1 MSAISGITST
11 SSWPTPSVGQA
22 AKPTGDALSF
32 QSLLQNSIE
41 QMNQTEAHANQ
52 MVERSLLGDDVT
64 QVEVMTSVKK
74 ADLALKMMVQVR
86 NKLLEAYDEIKQL
99 RM

>member
-1 MSAISGITST
+1 M
-11 SSWPTPSVGQA
+11 
-22 AKPTGDALSF
+22 
-32 QSLLQNSIE
+32 LQNSIE
-41 QMNQTEAHANQ
+41 QTSQLEAYANQ
-52 MVERSLLGDDVT
+52 MVEQSLLGDDVT
-64 QVEVMTSVKK
+64 QVEVMTAVKK

>member
-1 MSAISGITST
+1 MSAISGI
-11 SSWPTPSVGQA
+11 SSPSIWPTPSGVS
-22 AKPTGDALSF
+22 AKPAEGGPSF
-32 QSLLQNSIE
+32 QSMLQNSIE
-41 QMNQTEAHANQ
+41 QTSQSEAYANQ
-52 MVERSLLGDDVT
+52 MVEQSLLGDDVT
-64 QVEVMTSVKK
+64 QVEVMTAVKK

>member
-1 MSAISGITST
+1 MSAISGI
-11 SSWPTPSVGQA
+11 SSPSVWPTPSVGA
-22 AKPTGDALSF
+22 AKPTEGTPSF

-41 QMNQTEAHANQ
+41 QMGQSEAHANQ
-52 MVERSLLGDDVT
+52 MIEQSLLGDDVT
-64 QVEVMTSVKK
+64 QVEVMTAVKK

>member
-1 MSAISGITST
+1 MSAISGI
-11 SSWPTPSVGQA
+11 SSASALPTPSLGT
-22 AKPTGDALSF
+22 AKPTEGTPSF
-32 QSLLQNSIE
+32 QSLLRNSIE
-41 QMNQTEAHANQ
+41 QASQTEAQANQ
-52 MVERSLLGDDVT
+52 MVEQSLLGDDVT